1 MEFFGTQIWG
11 NPISAYAVF
20 ASIVVGSFIAAKIT
34 KAIVNRYAMKWAEK
48 TESKWDDVIVKAIM
62 GPATWLVAIGGAM
75 VAVEGLILSER
86 AEIWFYRIL
95 SIGAIMVLY
104 RAIYKLIK
112 GGSELVAEGFV
123 KKNSVGLDDE
133 GVAALEK
140 SAARVSRQVKEVAG
154 MVIVI
159 LAFLTI
165 LSNIGVDLKAIW
177 ASLGIGGVVLALAV
191 KEPLSDIV
199 GRIEIYSSGLF
210 DEGHVVQVDD
220 WTGTVKKIGT
230 FRTRIELLSDMST
243 VMIPNSEFVRKPI
256 KNNYGRK
263 KFIFKWDL
271 DVPYDVDADQISDL
285 IVKLRAMLLA
295 NPVVLDDFCHVYL
308 DRLDKYS
315 KVVRVWFQ
323 LKAPDWS
330 VASGLSTSILSDIQ
344 KLFATLGIDFAFPT
358 YSLKL
363 ENSETTPGR

>member
-1 MEFFGTQIWG
+1 MEFYGTRLWG
-11 NPISAYAVF
+11 NPISAYVVF
-20 ASIVVGSFIAAKIT
+20 AAIVVGSFLAAKIT
-34 KAIVNRYAMKWAEK
+34 KAIINRYAIRWAEK
-48 TESKWDDVIVKAIM
+48 TESKWDDVIIHAVM

-75 VAVEGLILSER
+75 VAVEGIVLTER

-95 SIGAIMVLY
+95 SIGAIIVLY
-104 RAIYKLIK
+104 SAIYKLIK
-112 GGSELVAEGFV
+112 GGSELAAEGFV
-123 KKNSVGLDDE
+123 KKNSAGLDEE

-154 MVIVI
+154 MVIII
-159 LAFLTI
+159 LALLTI

-210 DEGHVVQVDD
+210 DEGHVIQIDD
-220 WTGTVKKIGT
+220 WVGTVKKIGT

-243 VMIPNSEFVRKPI
+243 VAIPNSEFTRKPI

-271 DVPYDVDADQISDL
+271 DVPYEVDADRVNDL
-285 IVKLRAMLLA
+285 VMRLKAMLLA
-295 NPVVLDDFCHVYL
+295 NPVVMEDFCLVYL

-323 LKAPDWS
+323 LKASDWPM
-330 VASGLSTSILSDIQ
+330 ATGFATSILGDIQ
-344 KLFATLGIDFAFPT
+344 KLFAEMGIDFAFPT

-363 ENSETTPGR
+363 ENTDIPPGR